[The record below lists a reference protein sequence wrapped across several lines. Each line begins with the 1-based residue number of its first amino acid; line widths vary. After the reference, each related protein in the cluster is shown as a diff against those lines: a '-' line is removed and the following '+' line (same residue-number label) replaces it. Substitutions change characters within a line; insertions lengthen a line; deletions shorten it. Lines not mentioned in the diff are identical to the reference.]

1 MPNFRYF
8 YTGQTDNLERRL
20 LEHNNT
26 SKGKKYTSKK
36 GPWQLIYSQEFDT
49 RAKAMQREKFLKGGQ
64 GREFLKKVMSNPP
77 QAGRSRVRIAPGSLH
92 VFRLSS

>member
-1 MPNFRYF
+1 MFFVYLRKCQTSGTF

-36 GPWQLIYSQEFDT
+36 GPWKLIYSEEYDT
-49 RAKAMQREKFLKGGQ
+49 RAKAMQREKFLKSGQ
-64 GREFLKKVMSNPP
+64 GREFLKKVIEQSA
-77 QAGRSRVRIAPGSLH
+77 AGG
-92 VFRLSS
+92 